1 MLGKTI
7 KQAILEYDMQV
18 EKLAQCRPILAM
30 KLYRERSGG
39 TLADA
44 RDYVENLQNRS

>member
-1 MLGKTI
+1 
-7 KQAILEYDMQV
+7 MQV

-30 KLYRERSGG
+30 KLYRERYGG